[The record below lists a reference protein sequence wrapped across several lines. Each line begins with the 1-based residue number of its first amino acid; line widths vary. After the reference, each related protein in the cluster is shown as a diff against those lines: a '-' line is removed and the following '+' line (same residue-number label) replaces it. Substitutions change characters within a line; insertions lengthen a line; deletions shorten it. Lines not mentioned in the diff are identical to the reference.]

1 MNLYLI
7 GFRCSGKSTIARLLS
22 DRLGLA
28 AVDTDSCV
36 VERCGCS
43 ISDWVKTHGWKSF
56 RSLEADIL
64 HEISHLKTHRVVAT
78 GGGIV
83 LYENNIE
90 AMKRSG
96 FIVWLRIRPETAASR
111 MTADPNSSVLRPGLT
126 GEDPI
131 AEIHHLLKERTP
143 LYQAAADRVID
154 CDEMHPEA
162 IAQTILRWIQ
172 EIRLWPEILLE
183 PCSGSPLGENPTDR
197 RSEL

>member
-22 DRLGLA
+22 DRIGLA

-43 ISDWVKTHGWKSF
+43 ITDWVKERGWTAF
-56 RSLEADIL
+56 RTLETDVL
-64 HEISHLKTHRVVAT
+64 QEISRLKTHQVVAT

-90 AMKRSG
+90 VMKRSG
-96 FIVWLRIRPETAASR
+96 FVVWLRIRPETAASR
-111 MTADPNSSVLRPGLT
+111 MTADPNSPGLRPGLT

-131 AEIHHLLKERTP
+131 AEIHHLLQERSP
-143 LYQAAADRVID
+143 LYASAADRVID
-154 CDEMHPEA
+154 CDEMRPEA

-183 PCSGSPLGENPTDR
+183 PSSESPPGENPTDR
-197 RSEL
+197 RSVS